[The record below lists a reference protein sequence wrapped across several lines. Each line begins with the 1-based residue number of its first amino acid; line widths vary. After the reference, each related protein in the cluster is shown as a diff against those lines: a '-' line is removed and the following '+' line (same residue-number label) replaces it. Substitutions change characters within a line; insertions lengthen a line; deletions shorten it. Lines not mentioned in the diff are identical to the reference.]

1 MTQIQTP
8 VALTGVRNVTIDER
22 ALRTHE
28 LRPAHVVGVSSSRG
42 LHDDPPSEK
51 PGFFG
56 TAPYHFDVDGFG
68 KALHAALKSS
78 VNGYVMRLRR
88 HGTTIYTLQWE
99 LGKTSRRRRRGLD
112 ARCPYAHRELQQA
125 RHRDRDDTPAER
137 EEASR
142 TTPRSPAT
150 CPSTWA
156 KGPQRQ
162 QDHVPAPD
170 DPHARG
176 SDFNVQSSASDYGF
190 MKSKVAAGTTHLRQ
204 YWYQNMN
211 FGLCRILI
219 SHDQR
224 QHRHQR
230 DLHQPRSPELERH
243 RLGFRHHRRL
253 REVRPRPRVRAR
265 GRVGADSRPSPADA
279 LAYSFPVNGAGW
291 NSGDLSTMTG
301 GAGWHMSADELLNV
315 MGTLRRKGTI
325 MSTTQAQT
333 MLDSGFGIDVS
344 QSHAARHALQQERR
358 LGKRRQGRA
367 DPRLFPAAG
376 HGARGAHQLAGRLAA
391 QVLPQGRERP
401 LPRKRQA
408 DLTRHDARRH
418 PAEARGVRTLR
429 ALSPGQDQGDGEDRV
444 SCSPT

>member
-56 TAPYHFDVDGFG
+56 KAPYHFDVDGFG

-99 LGKTSRRRRRGLD
+99 WAKRPVDGGEGWTPDVRMHIASCSKLVTAIAMTRLLNAKNI
-112 ARCPYAHRELQQA
+112 PY
-125 RHRDRDDTPAER
+125 DTPIAGYL
-137 EEASR
+137 
-142 TTPRSPAT
+142 PKY
-150 CPSTWA
+150 WA
-156 KGPQRQ
+156 KGPNVNKITFR
-162 QDHVPAPD
+162 HLMT
-170 DPHARG
+170 HRSG
-176 SDFNVQSSASDYGF
+176 LDFNVQSSASDYGF
-190 MKSKVAAGTTHLRQ
+190 MKSKVAAGTTHLGQ

-219 SHDQR
+219 STLNGNIATSATFTNPGVPNWNDIVWDSVTIGAYAKYV
-224 QHRHQR
+224 R
-230 DLHQPRSPELERH
+230 DHVFAPAGVSGPT
-243 RLGFRHHRRL
+243 LGH
-253 REVRPRPRVRAR
+253 
-265 GRVGADSRPSPADA
+265 PSADA

-291 NSGDLSTMTG
+291 NSGDLSTVTG
-301 GAGWHMSADELLNV
+301 GAGWHMSVDELLDV

-333 MLDSGFGIDVS
+333 MLDSGFGIDVI
-344 QSHAARHALQQERR
+344 QSTP
-358 LGKRRQGRA
+358 LGTLYNKN
-367 DPRLFPAAG
+367 
-376 HGARGAHQLAGRLAA
+376 GAWGSGGKEEQSLAYF
-391 QVLPQGRERP
+391 LPQDIELVVLTNSPVGSP
-401 LPRKRQA
+401 PRFFRKVVS
-408 DLTRHDARRH
+408 DLYLANVKQT
-418 PAEARGVRTLR
+418 
-429 ALSPGQDQGDGEDRV
+429 
-444 SCSPT
+444 